1 MSEDTG
7 GLSES
12 IQDLILIQKTSQE
25 WRDQDEAM
33 MIESRQRELEE
44 SIVIFRGLDWI
55 NKNYYVQLAEE
66 KLKELMEKLNE

>member
-1 MSEDTG
+1 MTEDG
-7 GLSES
+7 DGLSAS

-44 SIVIFRGLDWI
+44 SIAIFRSLDWI
-55 NKNYYVQLAEE
+55 NKNYYVQLAEAQ
-66 KLKELMEKLNE
+66 LKRLMEMMK

>member
-1 MSEDTG
+1 MTEDG
-7 GLSES
+7 DGLSAS

-44 SIVIFRGLDWI
+44 TIVIFRSLDWI
-55 NKNYYVQLAEE
+55 NKNYYVQLAEAQ
-66 KLKELMEKLNE
+66 LKRLMEMMK

>member
-7 GLSES
+7 GISES

-25 WRDQDEAM
+25 WRDQDKAM

-44 SIVIFRGLDWI
+44 TIVIFRSLDWI
-55 NKNYYVQLAEE
+55 NKNYYVQLAEAH
-66 KLKELMEKLNE
+66 LKRLMEMMK

>member
-44 SIVIFRGLDWI
+44 TIVIFRSLDWI
-55 NKNYYVQLAEE
+55 NKNYYVQLAEAQ
-66 KLKELMEKLNE
+66 LKRLMEMMK